1 MIHARFHFVFPRQV
15 NCFVHFE
22 YRILKFAQICL
33 LNKIFFP
40 KGISDPVIA
49 KLRALQPHYT
59 SAENLITFIGLDK
72 EPVILDPD
80 KHTHDP
86 VSWQDVKRVK
96 DKGIRIESYS

>member
-1 MIHARFHFVFPRQV
+1 M
-15 NCFVHFE
+15 
-22 YRILKFAQICL
+22 
-33 LNKIFFP
+33 
-40 KGISDPVIA
+40 IA

-86 VSWQDVKRVK
+86 VRWQDVKRELK
-96 DKGIRIESYS
+96 IKGLK